1 MGCHAFRIVARNG
14 LARQGEGGENIEA
27 NALLYSALQGGANL
41 ATVKGDTALAAGYA
55 SKAAAIKSVAS
66 IKQNYQRRMAAAE
79 ESQKEGIASE
89 AVDALTRAVTDQ
101 GLSVEEYTSILE
113 VAQNDPDVRQK
124 IIDRIRPSDR

>member
-1 MGCHAFRIVARNG
+1 
-14 LARQGEGGENIEA
+14 
-27 NALLYSALQGGANL
+27 
-41 ATVKGDTALAAGYA
+41 
-55 SKAAAIKSVAS
+55 VAS

-124 IIDRIRPSDR
+124 IIHRIRPSDQ

>member
-1 MGCHAFRIVARNG
+1 MRLLPWT
-14 LARQGEGGENIEA
+14 LAAAAAIGAGQLLLPVA
-27 NALLYSALQGGANL
+27 NAQNQPEPPAQVPRAQSPSPGIPDEKLDAE
-41 ATVKGDTALAAGYA
+41 
-55 SKAAAIKSVAS
+55 AAAIKSVAS

-124 IIDRIRPSDR
+124 IIDRIRPSDQ